1 MMLQDIRVDYID
13 KLEHDTTPSS
23 VSSSGSFQY
32 PPIMPPAQAPS
43 FSDLEYWDNRFT
55 STSTP
60 FDWLL
65 PATTLDSLILS
76 TLQSC
81 RKPEDPKIIHIGC
94 GSSELSFR
102 LGELVSRPQGVW
114 NTDYSG
120 VVIDQGRA
128 MEEERWRAFVAD
140 TTVSQSEASGNGS
153 TERMN
158 WKVLDL
164 LDPASVAELESIPFD
179 LIIDKSTSDAISCGP
194 DLPFPHKPSTA
205 KPGHLLPLDHDG
217 SQKDLVHPLDILAV
231 HLARLTLPGS
241 KWLSISYSADRFEF
255 LHPSKSNS
263 AVVDLSINST
273 TPDDLDSNSQRYPR
287 PAELWTLENKMDIEI
302 PPPVP
307 SPTPNQT
314 QSSTQS
320 PDNPNPRKKR
330 SVKKAEEPVFRPK
343 EVVWVYVLRRS
354 EVKVF

>member
-1 MMLQDIRVDYID
+1 M
-13 KLEHDTTPSS
+13 PS
-23 VSSSGSFQY
+23 
-32 PPIMPPAQAPS
+32 AQPPS

-81 RKPEDPKIIHIGC
+81 PKPTEPKILHIGC

-102 LGELVSRPQGVW
+102 LGELVSHPQGVW

-120 VVIDQGRA
+120 VVVDQGRA
-128 MEEERWRAFVAD
+128 MEEERLLAAQAH
-140 TTVSQSEASGNGS
+140 TTQSQPEASGNKP
-153 TERMN
+153 THRVN

-194 DLPFPHKPSTA
+194 DLPFPHNLSVTPS
-205 KPGHLLPLDHDG
+205 DR
-217 SQKDLVHPLDILAV
+217 SQKDLLPPLDILAV
-231 HLARLTLPGS
+231 NLARLTLPGS
-241 KWLSISYSADRFEF
+241 KWLSISYSADRYEF
-255 LHPSKSNS
+255 LHPLKPNS
-263 AVVDLSINST
+263 ASVNLSTGAT
-273 TPDDLDSNSQRYPR
+273 TQIDPDPNSQRYPS
-287 PAELWTLENKMDIEI
+287 PAELWILEKKTDIEI
-302 PPPVP
+302 PPPTP
-307 SPTPNQT
+307 PPTSA
-314 QSSTQS
+314 QSH
-320 PDNPNPRKKR
+320 PNPTRKK
-330 SVKKAEEPVFRPK
+330 KQPKAKAEEPVFRPK

-354 EVKVF
+354 EVGIS